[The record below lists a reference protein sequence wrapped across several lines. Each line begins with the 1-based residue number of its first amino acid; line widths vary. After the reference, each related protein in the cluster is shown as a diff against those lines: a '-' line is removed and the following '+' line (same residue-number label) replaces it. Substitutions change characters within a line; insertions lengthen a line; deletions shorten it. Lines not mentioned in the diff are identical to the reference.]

1 MNFFKK
7 CPMRKKLIDI
17 KQESCARFDIILKLN
32 QLIKL
37 RNLNMNILFLGGIN
51 KVLLGRIILSTLY

>member
-1 MNFFKK
+1 
-7 CPMRKKLIDI
+7 MRKKLIDI

-51 KVLLGRIILSTLY
+51 KVLLGRIILSTSY

>member
-1 MNFFKK
+1 
-7 CPMRKKLIDI
+7 MRKKLIDI

-32 QLIKL
+32 QLSKL